1 MSCVICCKKK
11 ESNAYNL
18 YFSFPIKKKK
28 KAGDLYVTWFY
39 VFYVYISDSEPP
51 EITYCPNTI
60 YSYTNRNSKEAL
72 VNWTEPSASDNSKN
86 VTVHQIK
93 GPKSG
98 FSFRVGI
105 TEIRYQATDSNG
117 NKSPECIFFVVVEG
131 NFFLP
136 YF

>member
-1 MSCVICCKKK
+1 MC
-11 ESNAYNL
+11 
-18 YFSFPIKKKK
+18 
-28 KAGDLYVTWFY
+28 
-39 VFYVYISDSEPP
+39 ISDSEPP

-86 VTVHQIK
+86 VTVHRII

-98 FSFRVGI
+98 SSFRVGI
-105 TEIRYQATDSNG
+105 TEIRYQATDYNG

-131 NFFLP
+131 NFLTLL
-136 YF
+136 

>member
-18 YFSFPIKKKK
+18 YFSFPIKK